1 LFDRVISK
9 KNLLVQ
15 IIFTTAILAIPPIV
29 FEKLT
34 YYYYA
39 TASPTFG
46 TFSVDRFWF
55 DIIWFCI
62 AGAVVTIIVG
72 RNTKAVILPPFFGS
86 LIFTITA
93 YVAPLCTIKEC
104 YISSTDG
111 LAPLRDFLLFA
122 SLAVITSSA
131 SMKTWSNEKRSSFD
145 RSFQLGVTTLVAFA
159 LSFFPVMHLFAGVSA
174 PYPVNYLQWFL
185 AGAPAGLAG
194 SMLLLDR
201 GTMSGVASKLFAGL
215 AGVSLAIG
223 LGVEIPC
230 EDCSGYPTSIVSIF
244 LLAAAFCAPAIVL
257 EVKRRRALLPPNR
270 VARKVTG
277 IVTTATIAV
286 AIILLLSLFFSGN
299 YQLSVVNGFAGAY
312 NSTFSPF
319 EVGHTFVYSA
329 GYLAIPRVVSQ
340 SVGINVS
347 LGNTTISQNEYPND
361 FLAAGVGD
369 QSPNCCKDGLDLAYR
384 ADVIEFSNGTEAVLA
399 RAWWACDYVMAC
411 GGYNWQQLLHLGSL
425 DLPAGALS
433 NWVELQMNWTDSQ
446 DIQWFYRIHYES
458 NGSITPWILYSNF
471 IPPKIQ
477 NHYWDAGLLGAG
489 NPPIGYALFYQFG
502 VSSAYPITNGN
513 WQVFVECPNI
523 ILNRTRSC
531 ISAASYINGSHS
543 FWKSLY
549 TFGET
554 YIGMTFSYL
563 GNYEVKFYYSER
575 SPADET
581 VIWQ

>member
-1 LFDRVISK
+1 MCKVVTQ
-9 KNLLVQ
+9 KNLLFRV
-15 IIFTTAILAIPPIV
+15 ILATVILSIPPIV

-34 YYYYA
+34 YHYYA
-39 TASPTFG
+39 IASPTFG

-55 DIIWFCI
+55 DIIWFCV
-62 AGAVVTIIVG
+62 AGVVAALVVG
-72 RNTKAVILPPFFGS
+72 RNTKAVILPPLFGS
-86 LIFTITA
+86 LIFTVTV
-93 YVAPLCTIKEC
+93 YVAPLCTMKEC

-111 LAPLRDFLLFA
+111 LGPLRDFLLFA

-131 SMKTWSNEKRSSFD
+131 SMKTWSNLKRSTID
-145 RSFQLGVTTLVAFA
+145 MPFQLGVTALTGFA
-159 LSFFPVMHLFAGVSA
+159 LSFFPVMHIFAGVSA
-174 PYPVNYLQWFL
+174 DYPVNYLQWFL

-194 SMLLLDR
+194 SMWILDR
-201 GTMSGVASKLFAGL
+201 GTMSGVASKLFAGIS
-215 AGVSLAIG
+215 GVILAIG

-230 EDCSGYPTSIVSIF
+230 ENCTNYPTSIVSIF

-257 EVKRRRALLPPNR
+257 EIQRRRAVLTSNGL
-270 VARKVTG
+270 ARKAPG
-277 IVTTATIAV
+277 IITAATMAV
-286 AIILLLSLFFSGN
+286 AIVLLLSLFFTGS
-299 YQLSVVNGFAGAY
+299 YQLSVMNGFSGVS
-312 NSTFSPF
+312 NSAFSPL

-399 RAWWACDYVMAC
+399 RAWWACDYIMAC
-411 GGYNWQQLLHLGSL
+411 GGYSWQQLLHLGSS

-433 NWVELQMNWTDSQ
+433 NWVELQMNWTNSQ

-458 NGSITPWILYSNF
+458 NGSVTPWILYDSF
-471 IPPKIQ
+471 TPPKIE

-489 NPPIGYALFYQFG
+489 NPPIGYAPFYQFG
-502 VSSAYPITNGN
+502 VSSAYPITDGN
-513 WQVFVECPNI
+513 WHVFVECPNI
-523 ILNRTRSC
+523 VLNGTRGC

-554 YIGMTFSYL
+554 YKGMTFSYL
-563 GNYEVKFYYSER
+563 GNYEVEFYYSGH

-581 VIWQ
+581 VIWR